1 KICSTCFLVSDFTG
15 LPALTITAMPSYAT
29 IVGFILMP
37 LAEAAPISDDLARRL
52 DIPSC
57 AVPSMIAAIPVVE
70 PSAAMSKVV
79 PGCCALNCSANCG
92 TSFAPR
98 VSEPLITIASP
109 RATASAEMPTKT
121 VTNNFFIRSRLLDWN
136 KANLVDDFLPDRTQ
150 GEINERLRDPAWF
163 TISIIKG
170 RTPVG
175 IRVILHALNRRAR
188 TIYRDHFHST
198 SFGIG
203 HAHIADT
210 GRIPTYFRRNLLVTG
225 HLLRSRGVVTLFHRK

>member
-1 KICSTCFLVSDFTG
+1 MDILPPEPPTALQSVTSPAKICSTCFLVSDFTG

-52 DIPSC
+52 DIPIC

-98 VSEPLITIASP
+98 VSEPLMTRRSACALAMPATSSARLSARYFIFIYVLVLVFTFKVSVSPLHASVSLKDLILIKRIDGDIAYAPGAKRAIDAP
-109 RATASAEMPTKT
+109 RIGPCEVKAYGVGEHVPSFHGYGLLVYSA
-121 VTNNFFIRSRLLDWN
+121 
-136 KANLVDDFLPDRTQ
+136 VDDVR
-150 GEINERLRDPAWF
+150 
-163 TISIIKG
+163 
-170 RTPVG
+170 
-175 IRVILHALNRRAR
+175 
-188 TIYRDHFHST
+188 
-198 SFGIG
+198 
-203 HAHIADT
+203 
-210 GRIPTYFRRNLLVTG
+210 
-225 HLLRSRGVVTLFHRK
+225 

>member
-1 KICSTCFLVSDFTG
+1 M
-15 LPALTITAMPSYAT
+15 TAMPSYAT
-29 IVGFILMP
+29 IVSLRSTP
-37 LAEAAPISDDLARRL
+37 LALPFAISSGLAGRL
-52 DIPSC
+52 AIP
-57 AVPSMIAAIPVVE
+57 IAAVLSINAANPVAD
-70 PSAAMSKVV
+70 PSAAISKEV

-98 VSEPLITIASP
+98 VSEPLITIV
-109 RATASAEMPTKT
+109 SARPIVIAEIVTKR
-121 VTNNFFIRSRLLDWN
+121 VINNLFISSRLLDWN

-150 GEINERLRDPAWF
+150 GEINECLRDPAWF

-170 RTPVG
+170 RTPVR

-203 HAHIADT
+203 HAHITDT
-210 GRIPTYFRRNLLVTG
+210 GRIPTYFRRDLLVTG
-225 HLLRSRGVVTLFHRK
+225 HFLRSRGVVTLLHRKFLEI